1 MKAKAEV
8 LGQRGNRGLLELW
21 VRRTP
26 HRVQRV
32 RRLVG
37 NVLLGNSRE
46 ELSHRNGED
55 LTTAIEDNWDGLF
68 LKLHWRHLV
77 LELDPLSVRPVN
89 PTFFFEILENAGQTS
104 CQLSADVCI
113 PTHNC
118 QSNHFSSSSFTFLLS
133 GKFRNWPRVPGR
145 HPEKCSFQAAGPWKL
160 KNRIEGR
167 EGPWDVNRQ
176 SGHPPKSNGRLLVHF
191 KDRMK

>member
-1 MKAKAEV
+1 M
-8 LGQRGNRGLLELW
+8 GQWGNRGLLELW

-26 HRVQRV
+26 NRVQRV

-68 LKLHWRHLV
+68 LKLRWRHLV

-89 PTFFFEILENAGQTS
+89 PTFSLRSWRTLARPHVSCLLMSAYPPTTAKAIISPLPLSPSQASSETDPESLEGT
-104 CQLSADVCI
+104 L
-113 PTHNC
+113 
-118 QSNHFSSSSFTFLLS
+118 
-133 GKFRNWPRVPGR
+133 RNVA
-145 HPEKCSFQAAGPWKL
+145 F
-160 KNRIEGR
+160 
-167 EGPWDVNRQ
+167 
-176 SGHPPKSNGRLLVHF
+176 RLLAPENW
-191 KDRMK
+191 KIG